1 MPCYTI
7 TYRTEVDLSIDVEAA
22 DWDTAVAIA
31 DGRVRIEL
39 CAACSSALDPSKH
52 YELVSRPADNEVR
65 IDPDTAS
72 APPRRLRAV
81 Q

>member
-1 MPCYTI
+1 MPCYTL

-31 DGRVRIEL
+31 DDRVRIEL
-39 CAACSSALDPSKH
+39 CPACSSTLDPSKH
-52 YELVSRPADNEVR
+52 YELRSPPPGNEVPN
-65 IDPDTAS
+65 DPDTAS

-81 Q
+81 R

>member
-7 TYRTEVDLSIDVEAA
+7 TYRTAVDLSIDVEAA

-31 DGRVRIEL
+31 DGRVRIQL
-39 CAACSSALDPSKH
+39 CPGCSSALDPSKH
-52 YELVSRPADNEVR
+52 YELLSRPPDNEVR
-65 IDPDTAS
+65 IGPDTAS

-81 Q
+81 R

>member
-39 CAACSSALDPSKH
+39 CPAASNCA
-52 YELVSRPADNEVR
+52 RPAR
-65 IDPDTAS
+65 ARLT
-72 APPRRLRAV
+72 PRSTTNS
-81 Q
+81 

>member
-31 DGRVRIEL
+31 DGRVRIDL
-39 CAACSSALDPSKH
+39 CPALL
-52 YELVSRPADNEVR
+52 E
-65 IDPDTAS
+65 
-72 APPRRLRAV
+72 RA
-81 Q
+81 

>member
-39 CAACSSALDPSKH
+39 CPSLHERAGPLEALRTP
-52 YELVSRPADNEVR
+52 EPTPDNEVP
-65 IDPDTAS
+65 IGPDTAS
-72 APPRRLRAV
+72 AAPRRLRAV
-81 Q
+81 R